1 VNRPNDGQ
9 YNVEMLKYVVS
20 IGPNVVGWYA

>member
-1 VNRPNDGQ
+1 MNDNK

-20 IGPNVVGWYA
+20 IGPNVVRWYA